1 MTLSQSKFKLVVFGV
16 LPFILLVAYYIT
28 IYMMMVP
35 GHSISPQIISYLQLL
50 ATILLLA
57 SIIAIGWAYYAVVIP
72 SSLSELMKNIILSAA
87 LTAIMVLGAECFFL
101 HYARSEGVGIQW
113 SYKLWDK
120 KFLNHRTYFHYI
132 NSKGENESASFREP
146 VSQTQR
152 KKKPIWFI
160 GDSFTFG
167 FGIEQTEQTFPAQ
180 VEQLLGGRATCL
192 NLGDGGAD
200 TYKEKEN
207 LFAFQHEEKQVP
219 AAIVWQYFGNDIDA
233 NDEGPD
239 LYEKELSKSTW
250 IQFGQIFFCHKS
262 FLLDFIYWHYF
273 VDRKGNWV
281 NTYSDFLDRM
291 YHSDSMTVD
300 GVVLKDSAGYVSP
313 YRRHLIPLKE
323 AAAYYKSRGVN
334 FLVIIF
340 PFLWQGG
347 PESSE
352 RLYSNRLESELKAD
366 GTDVINLT
374 PLVKDIPVEKRVI
387 NPHDPHPSVLI
398 DRITADTIAKYLVS
412 GYGM

>member
-1 MTLSQSKFKLVVFGV
+1 MILSQAKFRRAVFAI
-16 LPFILLVAYYIT
+16 LPFILLGAYFIT
-28 IYMMMVP
+28 IYIMMVP
-35 GHSISPQIISYLQLL
+35 GHSIAPQIITYLQLL
-50 ATILLLA
+50 ATILLLT
-57 SIIAIGWAYYAVVIP
+57 SIVAIGWAYYAVIIRSP
-72 SSLSELMKNIILSAA
+72 FSESMKNITLSSALIL
-87 LTAIMVLGAECFFL
+87 IMILCAECFFL
-101 HYARSEGVGIQW
+101 HFAKSEGVGIQW

-146 VSQTQR
+146 VSATQ
-152 KKKPIWFI
+152 KKKNPIWFI

-167 FGIEQTEQTFPAQ
+167 FGLEQTDQTFPAQ
-180 VEQLLGGRATCL
+180 VERLLGGRSTCL

-207 LFAFQHEEKQVP
+207 LFAFQRKEKQAP
-219 AAIVWQYFGNDIDA
+219 ATIVWQYFGNDIDA
-233 NDEGPD
+233 KDEGPD
-239 LYEKELSKSTW
+239 LYEQELSKSRW
-250 IQFGQIFFCHKS
+250 IKFGKIFFCNKS

-281 NTYSDFLDRM
+281 NTYSDFLDHM
-291 YHSDSMTVD
+291 YHADRMFVD
-300 GVVLKDSAGYVSP
+300 GIVLKDSAGYVSP
-313 YRRHLIPLKE
+313 YRRHLVPLKE

-340 PFLWQGG
+340 PFLWEGG

-352 RLYSNRLESELKAD
+352 RLYANRLESELKAD
-366 GTDVINLT
+366 STDVINLT
-374 PLVKDIPVEKRVI
+374 PLFKDIPVEKRVV
-387 NPHDPHPSVLI
+387 NPHDPHPSILI

-412 GYGM
+412 RYSL